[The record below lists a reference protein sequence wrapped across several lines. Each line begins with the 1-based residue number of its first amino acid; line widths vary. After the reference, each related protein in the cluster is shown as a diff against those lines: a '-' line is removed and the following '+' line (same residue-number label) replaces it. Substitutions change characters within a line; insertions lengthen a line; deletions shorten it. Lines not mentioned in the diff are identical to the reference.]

1 MKFTNRKRGEGGGFS
16 FRHSLSE
23 DSVDNEVL
31 FLNIL
36 VLLLHTIYFLLGGRF
51 IGSQSPANPC
61 GLSAWVQESQPISF
75 KVSEA
80 SLMGFGLAVKVKH

>member
-1 MKFTNRKRGEGGGFS
+1 MKFTNRKQRGGRGFS
-16 FRHSLSE
+16 FHRSLSE

-51 IGSQSPANPC
+51 IGSQSPASTC
-61 GLSAWVQESQPISF
+61 VLSVWVQESQPISF

-80 SLMGFGLAVKVKH
+80 SLMGFGLAAKVKH

>member
-1 MKFTNRKRGEGGGFS
+1 MKFTNKQGGGRGVLLS
-16 FRHSLSE
+16 FLSE

-51 IGSQSPANPC
+51 IGSRNPANPC
-61 GLSAWVQESQPISF
+61 VLPVWVQESQPISF

-80 SLMGFGLAVKVKH
+80 SLMGFGLAAKVKH